1 MMNFEMPPGGDVEVE
16 KYRLENEKP
25 EMSTTCESFKIM
37 IHEKKTTK
45 KKKTAHRC
53 VMIHRELR
61 GSIIILCHH
70 NSLLNN

>member
-37 IHEKKTTK
+37 IHEKKKNK
-45 KKKTAHRC
+45 KKKLPTD
-53 VMIHRELR
+53 V
-61 GSIIILCHH
+61 
-70 NSLLNN
+70 

>member
-37 IHEKKTTK
+37 IHEKKK
-45 KKKTAHRC
+45 KNKKNC
-53 VMIHRELR
+53 PQMCDDP
-61 GSIIILCHH
+61 S
-70 NSLLNN
+70 

>member
-37 IHEKKTTK
+37 IHEKKTTTK
-45 KKKTAHRC
+45 KKKLPTD
-53 VMIHRELR
+53 VWW
-61 GSIIILCHH
+61 SIV
-70 NSLLNN
+70 NYEAV

>member
-37 IHEKKTTK
+37 IHEKKTKNK
-45 KKKTAHRC
+45 KNCPQMCDDPSWTMRQYNHI
-53 VMIHRELR
+53 VPP
-61 GSIIILCHH
+61 
-70 NSLLNN
+70 

>member
-37 IHEKKTTK
+37 IHEKKK
-45 KKKTAHRC
+45 KKQKKLPTD
-53 VMIHRELR
+53 VWW
-61 GSIIILCHH
+61 SIMTYEAV
-70 NSLLNN
+70 

>member
-37 IHEKKTTK
+37 IHEKKNKQKKNCPQMCDDPSWTTRQYN
-45 KKKTAHRC
+45 HI
-53 VMIHRELR
+53 VPP
-61 GSIIILCHH
+61 
-70 NSLLNN
+70 

>member
-37 IHEKKTTK
+37 IHEKKKNK
-45 KKKTAHRC
+45 KKKLPTD
-53 VMIHRELR
+53 VWW
-61 GSIIILCHH
+61 SIV
-70 NSLLNN
+70 NYEAV